1 MSTLMPRRLISK
13 SKYSPRS
20 TTHQHVSQQPINTT
34 LSRSFYTL
42 SKTHHPDHNPGNP
55 HAPRRFM
62 RISEAYSVLSHAEK
76 RARYDRDVM
85 RRRHN
90 HPPKH
95 PPHSYHST
103 GPAGGRPASGLSRR
117 RGTFTGPPP
126 SFFRSGGWGNHS
138 AKRKAAHEETTGT
151 GGDTGGM
158 GPGADPLHRTGRTP
172 GFDSERHEA
181 QHRRVQEHMAR
192 RRGAEIPLVDTGLLF
207 RFMVVAGIISAVA
220 YIPYWV
226 MGVGEGKQG
235 RKKKE
240 A

>member
-1 MSTLMPRRLISK
+1 
-13 SKYSPRS
+13 
-20 TTHQHVSQQPINTT
+20 
-34 LSRSFYTL
+34 
-42 SKTHHPDHNPGNP
+42 
-55 HAPRRFM
+55 M

-85 RRRHN
+85 RHRHN
-90 HPPKH
+90 NPPKH
-95 PPHSYHST
+95 PPHSYYSS

-126 SFFRSGGWGNHS
+126 SFFRSGGWGSYS

-151 GGDTGGM
+151 GGDMGGM
-158 GPGADPLHRTGRTP
+158 GPGADPLHRPGRTP

-181 QHRRVQEHMAR
+181 QHRRVQEHVAR
-192 RRGAEIPLVDTGLLF
+192 SRGPGISPLVDTGLML
-207 RFMVVAGIISAVA
+207 RFMVVAGIICAVA

-226 MGVGEGKQG
+226 IGAGEQV
-235 RKKKE
+235 KKKKKT